1 MKTLKAVKDD
11 EVTVGSLKDAVARFI
26 RERGWER
33 FHNPKNLA
41 ESICIESS
49 ELLENFQWV
58 TTDESET
65 YSEDG
70 GRLRSV
76 SSELADVIIYCLAF
90 ANVLNIDVAHS
101 VTLKLRECEGRYP
114 KLDFYGRPPNLSK
127 IRKA

>member
-1 MKTLKAVKDD
+1 MKPVGDD

-65 YSEDG
+65 YSEDSE
-70 GRLRSV
+70 RLSSV

-90 ANVLNIDVAHS
+90 ANVLNIDVAYS
-101 VTLKLRECEGRYP
+101 VTSKLRECEGRYP
-114 KLDFYGRPPNLSK
+114 KSDFYGRPPNLSK

>member
-1 MKTLKAVKDD
+1 MRTLKPVKDD
-11 EVTVGSLKDAVARFI
+11 EVTVGSLKNAVARFI

-65 YSEDG
+65 YNEDS
-70 GRLRSV
+70 GRLSVV

-90 ANVLNIDVAHS
+90 ANVLNIDVAYS
-101 VTLKLRECEGRYP
+101 VTSKLRECERRYP
-114 KLDFYGRPPNLSK
+114 KSDFYGRPPNLSK

>member
-1 MKTLKAVKDD
+1 MKPVKDD

-65 YSEDG
+65 CSEDSG
-70 GRLRSV
+70 MLSSV

-90 ANVLNIDVAHS
+90 ANVLNIDVAYS
-101 VTLKLRECEGRYP
+101 VTSKLRECEGRYP
-114 KLDFYGRPPNLSK
+114 KSDFYGRPPNLSK